1 MLIWNIMLSKTPKK
15 SIRLAAKDMP
25 RSVAPTTKRKAGAS
39 ARLADKYSG
48 MKTSR
53 VVVDSITGKERM
65 VWVEIKSPKLSDFRN
80 LMIADEPSRVAWVH
94 RGMSITIMDQAAQAL
109 AVSKNTL
116 FDALGLPVSTMTR
129 RAKSGSPLS
138 LDEADR
144 MDRVAQAFKRA
155 IDVFGSE
162 DAAQEWL
169 STRVPALGD
178 RTPLELLDTSAGYQM
193 VLNTIGRIAYGAPA

>member
-1 MLIWNIMLSKTPKK
+1 MLSKSPKK

-25 RSVAPTTKRKAGAS
+25 RSVALTTKRKRLLAAIEAS
-39 ARLADKYSG
+39 IAG

-65 VWVEIKSPKLSDFRN
+65 VWVDIKSPKLSDFRN
-80 LMIADEPSRVAWVH
+80 LMIADEPSRVALVH

-155 IDVFGSE
+155 INVFGNE

-169 STRVPALGD
+169 STRVPALGNC
-178 RTPLELLDTSAGYQM
+178 TPLELLDTSAGYQM